1 MTALRPKL
9 DRYPMTA
16 EPFCITASWPRHL
29 QELWHACAE
38 RGEVDARN
46 PPASVVEA
54 YLQGAEARVRRWAS
68 IPWGDPTD
76 MVRYEEEDFTQLC
89 GFVSNSTLP
98 RRAGRIQLVPR

>member
-1 MTALRPKL
+1 MPDPT
-9 DRYPMTA
+9 
-16 EPFCITASWPRHL
+16 PFADWPRHL
-29 QELWHACAE
+29 QESWRDCGE
-38 RGEVDARN
+38 RGEVDGDN
-46 PPASVVEA
+46 PPTSIVEA
-54 YLQGAEARVRRWAS
+54 YLQGAEAQVRRLAG